1 MDFSKFVHLIH
12 GRLITAQPR
21 LDAQLIAL
29 EQLTM
34 DRRKLA
40 VGMILHVMQAVVLG
54 TLQVADSIQVH
65 LALYNALMEFLTL

>member
-1 MDFSKFVHLIH
+1 VYLINL
-12 GRLITAQPR
+12 RLITAQPP

-29 EQLTM
+29 EHLAM

-54 TLQVADSIQVH
+54 TLKVVDSIHLH
-65 LALYNALMEFLTL
+65 LALYNALMECLTL